1 MNFYVARQ
9 PILTQSKDLYAYEL
23 LFRDSLDNVFPN
35 INDNEATAKLI
46 EGLEFNLGLSNLTEG
61 SLAFINFTHESL
73 IKGYPLLLPKELI
86 VVEVLETAKP
96 GKKLLAACIELKE
109 KGYTIAL
116 DDYEHKPVW
125 LHFFPYVDIIKIDYS
140 LTSPV
145 QFEQIVKIV
154 KDYPQIR
161 LLAEKIETYEEYLH
175 AIEIGC
181 VYFQGYF
188 FSKPKIV
195 KTVAFN
201 PTQLSVVNLM
211 SESNKSDPS
220 ISVITSIFE
229 GDANLSYKLLRY
241 AQSPIFKRSITIES
255 IKQAVVVLGMQE
267 LKRFISLLFSAQFSQ
282 EKPRELTVMALV
294 RARFCELM
302 VIKSLPQGSE
312 SSAFLMGLLSLL
324 DAMVDGDLQELI
336 DNLPLSKDLKDAIV
350 YRTGTYANFL
360 KLCELYEKAE
370 WRSIQ
375 QFCSEVEIDYNASA
389 VMFQESIKWSSER
402 MDALHS

>member
-9 PILTQSKDLYAYEL
+9 PILTKSKELYAYEL

-73 IKGYPLLLPKELI
+73 LKRYPLLLPKEHI
-86 VVEVLETAKP
+86 VVEILETVKP
-96 GKKLLAACIELKE
+96 GKKLLGVCIELKE

-140 LTSPV
+140 LTSPL
-145 QFEQIVKIV
+145 QFEQIVMIV
-154 KDYPQIR
+154 KDFPHIK
-161 LLAEKIETYEEYLH
+161 LLAEKIETYKEYQH
-175 AIEIGC
+175 ALEIGC
-181 VYFQGYF
+181 EYFQGYF
-188 FSKPKIV
+188 FSKPEMV
-195 KTVAFN
+195 KTVAFT
-201 PTQLSVVNLM
+201 PSQLSVVNLM
-211 SESNKSDPS
+211 SESNKSSPDVS
-220 ISVITSIFE
+220 IITSIFE

-241 AQSPIFKRSITIES
+241 AQSPIFKRSIMIEN
-255 IKQAVVVLGMQE
+255 IKQAVLALGMQE
-267 LKRFISLLFSAQFSQ
+267 LQRFTSLLFSAQFSQ

-302 VIKSLPQGSE
+302 VLKNSPQNSQ

-324 DAMVDGDLQELI
+324 DAMVDGDLQELV
-336 DNLPLSKDLKDAIV
+336 NKLPLSTELKDAIV
-350 YRTGTYANFL
+350 YRTGTYAELL
-360 KLCELYEKAE
+360 KLCELYEKAA
-370 WRSIQ
+370 WQ
-375 QFCSEVEIDYNASA
+375 
-389 VMFQESIKWSSER
+389 SIKQYCLELQVDYDTSADIYEESLIWSSKR

>member
-9 PILTQSKDLYAYEL
+9 PILTKSKELYAYEL

-73 IKGYPLLLPKELI
+73 LKRYPLLLPKEHI
-86 VVEVLETAKP
+86 VVEILETVKP
-96 GKKLLAACIELKE
+96 GKKLLGVCIELKE

-140 LTSPV
+140 LTSPL
-145 QFEQIVKIV
+145 QFEQIVMIV
-154 KDYPQIR
+154 KDFPHIK
-161 LLAEKIETYEEYLH
+161 LLAEKIETYKEYQH
-175 AIEIGC
+175 ALEIGC
-181 VYFQGYF
+181 EYFQGYF
-188 FSKPKIV
+188 FSKPEMV
-195 KTVAFN
+195 KTVAFT
-201 PTQLSVVNLM
+201 PSQLSVVNLM
-211 SESNKSDPS
+211 SESNKSSPDVS
-220 ISVITSIFE
+220 IITSIFE

-241 AQSPIFKRSITIES
+241 AQSPIFKRSIMIES
-255 IKQAVVVLGMQE
+255 IKQAVLALGMQE
-267 LKRFISLLFSAQFSQ
+267 LQRFTSLLFSAQFSQ

-302 VIKSLPQGSE
+302 VLKNSPQNSQ

-324 DAMVDGDLQELI
+324 DAMVDGDLQELV
-336 DNLPLSKDLKDAIV
+336 NKLPLSTELKDAIV
-350 YRTGTYANFL
+350 YRTGTYAELL
-360 KLCELYEKAE
+360 KLCELYEKAA
-370 WRSIQ
+370 WQSIKQ
-375 QFCSEVEIDYNASA
+375 YCLELQIDYDTSA
-389 VMFQESIKWSSER
+389 DIYEESLIWSSKR